1 MKSDLKQDKKVVK
14 KAVMQHEKAKH
25 PNKAPT
31 VLKLKKGGKVKK
43 K

>member
-1 MKSDLKQDKKVVK
+1 MKTDLKQDKKLVK

-25 PNKAPT
+25 PGKTSTA
-31 VLKLKKGGKVKK
+31 LKLKKGGKIKK